1 MDKDVLPLQKFH
13 EIDVYQL
20 EFGDEISICPGLNVS
35 RSLGF
40 KSVLGIFG
48 EFDAVHRSRG
58 EW

>member
-1 MDKDVLPLQKFH
+1 MLPLQKFH

-40 KSVLGIFG
+40 KSVLGILR